1 MGAIHISAASRTRN
15 ALHTMTDGVDEFSIL
30 PALFYFFL
38 KYHKRLICDISIY
51 LYVLTLCYLSHKH
64 KI

>member
-30 PALFYFFL
+30 PALFFSEN
-38 KYHKRLICDISIY
+38 IINA
-51 LYVLTLCYLSHKH
+51 
-64 KI
+64 